1 MGESPMSRSFAERAF
16 TPLVKKQQE
25 QHGSRRSYAR
35 MEAVGEAGDRL
46 GEFEREFIAGRDGF
60 YMASVGETGW
70 PYIQYRGGEK
80 GFLQVMDDQ
89 TLGFADLRGN
99 KQYIT
104 MGNLEHDDRVALFF
118 MDYAHQMRLK
128 ILGRARVHES
138 DGVAAELIAQLRV
151 PGEKTPP
158 EHAVIIHV
166 EAFDWNCPQHITP
179 RYTQEE
185 LAGTL
190 APIRK
195 KMDALEAEN
204 ARLRKLVSESAVT
217 S

>member
-1 MGESPMSRSFAERAF
+1 MSRSFAERAF

-25 QHGSRRSYAR
+25 QHGSRRQYAR
-35 MEAVGEAGDRL
+35 MEEVGEAGDRL
-46 GEFEREFIAGRDGF
+46 TDFEREFIAERDGF
-60 YMASVGETGW
+60 YMASTGETGW

-80 GFLQVMDDQ
+80 GFLHVLDDQ

-118 MDYAHQMRLK
+118 MDYAHQLRLK
-128 ILGRARVHES
+128 ILGRAVIHES
-138 DGVAAELIAQLRV
+138 DAAAAELIARLKV
-151 PGEKTPP
+151 PGEKTPT

-195 KMDALEAEN
+195 RMEALEAEN
-204 ARLRKLVSESAVT
+204 VRLRNLVGETAAKA
-217 S
+217 

>member
-1 MGESPMSRSFAERAF
+1 MSRSFAERAF

-138 DGVAAELIAQLRV
+138 DGVAAELIARLRV
-151 PGEKTPP
+151 PGEKTPT

-204 ARLRKLVSESAVT
+204 ARLRKLVSQTAVT

>member
-204 ARLRKLVSESAVT
+204 ARLRKLVSQTAVT